1 MYYICKHKNKHTI
14 YITMTTQA
22 TIKPEW
28 LEMIDC
34 CSPKVQMDLIRAI
47 VAWQTEGVIP
57 EFRGAKKAIFLI
69 MVRDLDPE
77 AAVLIAAA
85 IAKPSKTKKTKS
97 EPEADTAPND
107 AESAAESAEST
118 APQPQRTE
126 PQPGPTPSPAPASAP
141 IRKRK
146 NSPRYFCGRPLY

>member
-1 MYYICKHKNKHTI
+1 
-14 YITMTTQA
+14 MTTQPV
-22 TIKPEW
+22 IKPEW

-34 CSPKVQMDLIRAI
+34 CSAKVQMDLIRAI

-85 IAKPSKTKKTKS
+85 TAKPSKTKKTKS
-97 EPEADTAPND
+97 EPEADTAHDD
-107 AESAAESAEST
+107 AESAAESA
-118 APQPQRTE
+118 APQPQPIE
-126 PQPGPTPSPAPASAP
+126 PQPELTPSPAPASAP

>member
-1 MYYICKHKNKHTI
+1 
-14 YITMTTQA
+14 MTTQA

-47 VAWQTEGVIP
+47 VAWQTEGSIP

-77 AAVLIAAA
+77 AATLIAAA
-85 IAKPSKTKKTKS
+85 TAKPSKTRKTKTQQ
-97 EPEADTAPND
+97 EADYAND
-107 AESAAESAEST
+107 NAEST
-118 APQPQRTE
+118 TETAETAAPQPQPAE
-126 PQPGPTPSPAPASAP
+126 PQPEPTPSPAPASAP
-141 IRKRK
+141 FRKRK